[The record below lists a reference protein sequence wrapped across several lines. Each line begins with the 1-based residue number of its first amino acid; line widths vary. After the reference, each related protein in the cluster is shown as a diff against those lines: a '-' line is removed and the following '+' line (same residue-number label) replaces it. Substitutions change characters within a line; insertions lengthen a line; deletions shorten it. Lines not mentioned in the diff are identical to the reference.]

1 MKNRHAKNN
10 LRDIPDTAK
19 KHSYIYIYSRQQY
32 QKKKASNNEYS
43 FKESPREK
51 IVVKESPREMIETNE
66 KQRKRKTIFDDLE
79 NIKTNIKIMPTI
91 IEMNDEEFEIFKQQN
106 RDAFKIFLELF
117 NLAKQKL
124 NSKNSNKVFSEIIDQ
139 MDIKNRNE
147 PNQIAFI
154 EALKRLF
161 LRLTGNY
168 KTKFEEDDNMLAQNI
183 IENKDPEVETD
194 VDRFINMLNRY
205 DTNLNIFNNYI
216 EKIDKEE
223 TVDNNDFM
231 DLYSRHQKL
240 NEKLAKNRF
249 EFDLGTIV

>member
-1 MKNRHAKNN
+1 MAR
-10 LRDIPDTAK
+10 
-19 KHSYIYIYSRQQY
+19 S
-32 QKKKASNNEYS
+32 
-43 FKESPREK
+43 
-51 IVVKESPREMIETNE
+51 
-66 KQRKRKTIFDDLE
+66 
-79 NIKTNIKIMPTI
+79 
-91 IEMNDEEFEIFKQQN
+91 
-106 RDAFKIFLELF
+106 
-117 NLAKQKL
+117 
-124 NSKNSNKVFSEIIDQ
+124 
-139 MDIKNRNE
+139 RNE

-183 IENKDPEVETD
+183 IENKDSEVETD

>member
-1 MKNRHAKNN
+1 M
-10 LRDIPDTAK
+10 RDIPDTAK

-183 IENKDPEVETD
+183 IENKDSEVETD